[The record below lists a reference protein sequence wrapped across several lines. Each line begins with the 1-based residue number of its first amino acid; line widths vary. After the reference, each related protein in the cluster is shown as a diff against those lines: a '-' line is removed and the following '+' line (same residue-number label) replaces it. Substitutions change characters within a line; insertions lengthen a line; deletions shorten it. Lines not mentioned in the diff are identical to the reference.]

1 MYAVM
6 IPFLGMGID
15 QLAESK
21 FEKPETEDNEVL
33 IGDDGTKKKQ
43 KGKAI

>member
-21 FEKPETEDNEVL
+21 FGKPETEDNEVL
-33 IGDDGTKKKQ
+33 IGDDGTKKK
-43 KGKAI
+43 